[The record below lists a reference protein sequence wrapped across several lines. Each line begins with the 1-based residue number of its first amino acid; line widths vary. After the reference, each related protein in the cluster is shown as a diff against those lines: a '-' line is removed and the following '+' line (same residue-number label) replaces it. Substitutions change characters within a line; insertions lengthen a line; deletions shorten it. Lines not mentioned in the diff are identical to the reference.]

1 MPVRRVRRVIRKI
14 DPWTV
19 LKVSLVFNAI
29 LGLAVVLGSIVFW
42 SIFVN
47 AGIPDK
53 ISELAERLTLSF
65 EPQGETYFR
74 IVVLLSVMWTVVAT
88 GLATVGAVLYNLI
101 SDVVGGIEVVV
112 LEETL
117 APASQVTAPRQRRLR
132 RPVTAPTTTPARPAG
147 APTVVRPP
155 ATPAPQ
161 RPAAAAAAQQAP
173 PAPKPAAA
181 AAAQEAPTAPNG
193 RTDATGDV
201 PVKPAPVV
209 KVRETK
215 AG

>member
-29 LGLAVVLGSIVFW
+29 LGLAIVLGSIVFW

-47 AGIPDK
+47 AGIPDR

-74 IVVLLSVMWTVVAT
+74 IVVLLSVMWTVVST

-117 APASQVTAPRQRRLR
+117 APASQVAAPRQRRLR
-132 RPVTAPTTTPARPAG
+132 RPQTAPKTAPQRPAG
-147 APTVVRPP
+147 SPTVVRPP
-155 ATPAPQ
+155 AQPAPKQ
-161 RPAAAAAAQQAP
+161 PAAAAQQAP
-173 PAPKPAAA
+173 PKPVPQPPAA
-181 AAAQEAPTAPNG
+181 NG
-193 RTDATGDV
+193 KTEATGDV
-201 PVKPAPVV
+201 PVKPASPVV